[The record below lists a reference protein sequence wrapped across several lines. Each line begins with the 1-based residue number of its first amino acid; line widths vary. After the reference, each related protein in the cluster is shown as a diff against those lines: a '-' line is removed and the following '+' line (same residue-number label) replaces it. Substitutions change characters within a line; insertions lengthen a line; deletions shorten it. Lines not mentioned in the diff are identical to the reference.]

1 MVKNIKSF
9 SDPIIPYTF
18 NGVYPPS
25 DDTYLILDYFKKNVN
40 ENFFDELPI
49 TTIRKILD
57 MGTGTGIIALFLQ
70 EIKKYLS
77 KFTTKIFASDISD
90 AAIRCATLNER
101 SNNYKDNITFIKS
114 NLFRKFPPSLQHSFD
129 IIIFNPPYLPSISR
143 KENNLIR
150 RRSDSNWDGGE
161 RGFEVFIEFINQVKD
176 FLNTKQKFYIY
187 YISSSST
194 DLSQLNDELETR
206 GFQNRILNTSHVFFE
221 DIILNRLEEL

>member
-25 DDTYLILDYFKKNVN
+25 DDTYLIIDYFKKNVS
-40 ENFFDELPI
+40 ENFFDGLPI
-49 TTIRKILD
+49 NNIRKILD

-70 EIKKYLS
+70 EIKKNLS
-77 KFTTKIFASDISD
+77 KFTTEIIASDISD

-101 SNNYKDNITFIKS
+101 TNNYKDGITFIKS
-114 NLFRKFPPSLQHSFD
+114 DLFRKFPPNLQHSFE
-129 IIIFNPPYLPSISR
+129 IIVFNPPYLPSINY
-143 KENNLIR
+143 KENDPIR
-150 RRSDSNWDGGE
+150 RSNDSNWDGGE
-161 RGFEVFIEFINQVKD
+161 RGFEVFLEFINQVKD
-176 FLNTKQKFYIY
+176 FLNSEQKYYIY

-194 DLSQLNDELETR
+194 DLSHLNAELETR
-206 GFQNRILNTSHVFFE
+206 GFQNRVLNKRHVFFE